1 MRPEGEP
8 GISGGFYILKYQ
20 VSISPQFRVRAL
32 LLVMLLNNWG
42 GGASIQFQRRAACLR
57 GMGGSSVSHA
67 SIVCTSNGFN
77 SNSDQVNSFM
87 WLFL

>member
-42 GGASIQFQRRAACLR
+42 GG
-57 GMGGSSVSHA
+57 HP
-67 SIVCTSNGFN
+67 
-77 SNSDQVNSFM
+77 SNSKEGLHVCVEWEGPLS
-87 WLFL
+87 LVRA